1 MRDQCAISS
10 GPTQMTDMVG
20 VSLPEE
26 LDSLLDR
33 TYLRIS
39 IIPIIS
45 N

>member
-1 MRDQCAISS
+1 MRDPCAISF

-20 VSLPEE
+20 VSLPEV